1 MSFRF
6 HRRFSFPDR
15 IFPMLLV
22 GAFLA
27 AQLVISPEPSL
38 GEPKPKASAG
48 EDSDQASLK
57 TAEAMLKTLSGSKKG
72 ALTRLLNSGKKEDL
86 MQLPGV
92 GETTADRIIAAR
104 PFKNSSYLILV
115 KGIGEKTFSNIVQSR
130 K

>member
-38 GEPKPKASAG
+38 GEPK
-48 EDSDQASLK
+48 DSDQASLK